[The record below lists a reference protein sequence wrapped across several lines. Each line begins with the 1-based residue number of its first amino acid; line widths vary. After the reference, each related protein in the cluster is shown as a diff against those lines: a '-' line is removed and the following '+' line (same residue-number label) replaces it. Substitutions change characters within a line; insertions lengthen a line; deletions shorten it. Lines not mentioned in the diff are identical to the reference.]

1 MNISQDFSLTA
12 SVWDGDKFLIEAA
25 TANGSR
31 QMKVTAEV
39 VRAYLNGTAGP
50 DTDRRVLP
58 FRGFIE
64 SGEISPAS
72 AAPVLPL
79 EVWFV
84 RSAARFAVAERSSEP
99 VSSSAPPKL
108 YDNWASR
115 SLYNDG
121 LSPAAGNLYVCQDDD
136 RPYWWTGA
144 ELRPIVTDTTGQ
156 VIADAI
162 PLDEIDAIMAAA
174 SRPSSSSPAKSPA
187 STAPAAEE
195 AAQAEEVEEAASQ
208 EEAAPQ
214 EEAPAAVAEPVADTT
229 EEGTEEGTEEVAEP
243 KAAELIDTTL
253 RSASL
258 VDTTL
263 RSATIIDKS
272 KRSATMID
280 KSKRSATIIDKSKRS
295 ATIIDKSKRSA
306 DVTTVTPAARII
318 TVG

>member
-50 DTDRRVLP
+50 SSVTDRRVLP
-58 FRGFIE
+58 FRGFMD
-64 SGEISPAS
+64 SGEISSAS
-72 AAPVLPL
+72 AATALSL

-84 RSAARFAVAERSSEP
+84 RSAGRFAVAERSSSP

-108 YDNWASR
+108 YDNWEGR

-121 LSPAAGNLYVCQDDD
+121 LSPAAGNLFVCQSDD

-144 ELRPIVTDTTGQ
+144 ELRPIVTDTTGT

-162 PLDEIDAIMAAA
+162 PLDEIDAITAAA

-187 STAPAAEE
+187 SLSPAAEE
-195 AAQAEEVEEAASQ
+195 AKEAEEAAS
-208 EEAAPQ
+208 Q
-214 EEAPAAVAEPVADTT
+214 EEAPAAVAEPVAETT
-229 EEGTEEGTEEVAEP
+229 EAEAEEEEEP

-253 RSASL
+253 RAASL

-272 KRSATMID
+272 KRSATLIN
-280 KSKRSATIIDKSKRS
+280 
-295 ATIIDKSKRSA
+295 KSKRSA

>member
-64 SGEISPAS
+64 SGEISPSS

-84 RSAARFAVAERSSEP
+84 RSSARFAVAERSSSP

-162 PLDEIDAIMAAA
+162 PLDEIDAITAAA

-187 STAPAAEE
+187 SPAPAAEE
-195 AAQAEEVEEAASQ
+195 ADQAEEVKEAEEAEAAS
-208 EEAAPQ
+208 Q
-214 EEAPAAVAEPVADTT
+214 EEAPAAVAEPIAETT
-229 EEGTEEGTEEVAEP
+229 EEEAEEEKEP

-272 KRSATMID
+272 KRSAT
-280 KSKRSATIIDKSKRS
+280 IIDKSKRS

-306 DVTTVTPAARII
+306 DVTTVTPSARII

>member
-84 RSAARFAVAERSSEP
+84 RSAARFAVAERSSDP

-121 LSPAAGNLYVCQDDD
+121 LTPAAGNLYVCQDDD

-162 PLDEIDAIMAAA
+162 PLDEIDAITAAA

-187 STAPAAEE
+187 STAPA
-195 AAQAEEVEEAASQ
+195 QAEEGEEA
-208 EEAAPQ
+208 EEAPQ
-214 EEAPAAVAEPVADTT
+214 EEAPAAVAEPVAETT
-229 EEGTEEGTEEVAEP
+229 EEGTEEETEP

-263 RSATIIDKS
+263 RSATI
-272 KRSATMID
+272 ID

>member
-50 DTDRRVLP
+50 SSATDRRVLP
-58 FRGFIE
+58 FRGFMD
-64 SGEISPAS
+64 SGEISPSS
-72 AAPVLPL
+72 AATALPL

-84 RSAARFAVAERSSEP
+84 RSAARFAVAERSSSP
-99 VSSSAPPKL
+99 VSSSASPKL
-108 YDNWASR
+108 YDNWEGR

-121 LSPAAGNLYVCQDDD
+121 LSPAAGNLFVCQSDD

-144 ELRPIVTDTTGQ
+144 ELRPIVTDTTGT

-162 PLDEIDAIMAAA
+162 PLDEIDAITAAA

-187 STAPAAEE
+187 SLSPAAEE
-195 AAQAEEVEEAASQ
+195 AKEAEEAAS
-208 EEAAPQ
+208 Q
-214 EEAPAAVAEPVADTT
+214 EEAPAAVAEPVAETT
-229 EEGTEEGTEEVAEP
+229 EAEAEEEEEP

-253 RSASL
+253 RAASL

-263 RSATIIDKS
+263 RSATL
-272 KRSATMID
+272 ID

-295 ATIIDKSKRSA
+295 ATLIDKSKRSA

>member
-50 DTDRRVLP
+50 SSATDRRVLP
-58 FRGFIE
+58 FRGFMD

-72 AAPVLPL
+72 ASPALPL

-84 RSAARFAVAERSSEP
+84 RSAARFAVAERSSSP

-108 YDNWASR
+108 YDNWEGR

-162 PLDEIDAIMAAA
+162 PLDEIDAITAAA

-187 STAPAAEE
+187 SPTPAAEE
-195 AAQAEEVEEAASQ
+195 AAS
-208 EEAAPQ
+208 Q
-214 EEAPAAVAEPVADTT
+214 EEAPAAVAEAEA
-229 EEGTEEGTEEVAEP
+229 EEDEEKEP

-272 KRSATMID
+272 KRSAT
-280 KSKRSATIIDKSKRS
+280 IIDKSKHS

-306 DVTTVTPAARII
+306 DVTTVTPSARII

>member
-50 DTDRRVLP
+50 SSATDRRVLP
-58 FRGFIE
+58 FRGFMD

-72 AAPVLPL
+72 ASPALPL

-108 YDNWASR
+108 YDNWEGR

-121 LSPAAGNLYVCQDDD
+121 LSPAAGNLFVCQSDD

-144 ELRPIVTDTTGQ
+144 ELRPIVTDTTGT

-162 PLDEIDAIMAAA
+162 PLDEIDAITAAA
-174 SRPSSSSPAKSPA
+174 SRPSSSSPASL
-187 STAPAAEE
+187 SPAAEV
-195 AAQAEEVEEAASQ
+195 ADQAEEVKEAEEAASQ
-208 EEAAPQ
+208 EEA
-214 EEAPAAVAEPVADTT
+214 PAAVAAPVAETT
-229 EEGTEEGTEEVAEP
+229 ETEEEKEP

-272 KRSATMID
+272 KRSAT
-280 KSKRSATIIDKSKRS
+280 IIDKSKRS
-295 ATIIDKSKRSA
+295 ATIIDNSKRSA
-306 DVTTVTPAARII
+306 DVTAVTPSARII

>member
-39 VRAYLNGTAGP
+39 VRAYLNGTTGP

-84 RSAARFAVAERSSEP
+84 RSSARFAVAERSSEP

-121 LSPAAGNLYVCQDDD
+121 LTPAAGNLYVCQDDD

-162 PLDEIDAIMAAA
+162 PLDEIDAITAAA

-187 STAPAAEE
+187 SPAPAAEE
-195 AAQAEEVEEAASQ
+195 AAQAEEVEEV
-208 EEAAPQ
+208 EEAASQ
-214 EEAPAAVAEPVADTT
+214 EEAPAAVAEPVAETT
-229 EEGTEEGTEEVAEP
+229 EAEEEEEKEP

-263 RSATIIDKS
+263 RSATI
-272 KRSATMID
+272 ID

>member
-50 DTDRRVLP
+50 SSATDRRVLP
-58 FRGFIE
+58 FRGFMD
-64 SGEISPAS
+64 SGEISPSSVAT
-72 AAPVLPL
+72 ALPL

-84 RSAARFAVAERSSEP
+84 RSAARFAVAVRSSEP

-108 YDNWASR
+108 HDNWEGR

-195 AAQAEEVEEAASQ
+195 AAQAEEAEAASQ
-208 EEAAPQ
+208 EEA
-214 EEAPAAVAEPVADTT
+214 PASVAEPVAETT
-229 EEGTEEGTEEVAEP
+229 EEGTEEEAEP

-263 RSATIIDKS
+263 RSATI
-272 KRSATMID
+272 ID

>member
-50 DTDRRVLP
+50 SSTTDRRVLP
-58 FRGFIE
+58 FRGFMD
-64 SGEISPAS
+64 SGEISPSS
-72 AAPVLPL
+72 AATALPL

-108 YDNWASR
+108 YDNWEGR

-121 LSPAAGNLYVCQDDD
+121 LSPAAGNLFVCQSDD

-144 ELRPIVTDTTGQ
+144 QLRPIVTDTTGQ
-156 VIADAI
+156 VIADTI
-162 PLDEIDAIMAAA
+162 PLDEIDAITAAA

-195 AAQAEEVEEAASQ
+195 AEEAKEAAS
-208 EEAAPQ
+208 Q
-214 EEAPAAVAEPVADTT
+214 EEAPAAVAEPVAETT
-229 EEGTEEGTEEVAEP
+229 EAEEEKEP

-263 RSATIIDKS
+263 RSATI
-272 KRSATMID
+272 ID

>member
-64 SGEISPAS
+64 SGEISPSS

-84 RSAARFAVAERSSEP
+84 RSSARFAVAERSSDP

-121 LSPAAGNLYVCQDDD
+121 LTPAAGNLYVCQGDD

-187 STAPAAEE
+187 PAAEE
-195 AAQAEEVEEAASQ
+195 AEEAEEAASQ

-214 EEAPAAVAEPVADTT
+214 EEAPAAVAEPVAETT
-229 EEGTEEGTEEVAEP
+229 EEGTETEP

-263 RSATIIDKS
+263 RSATI
-272 KRSATMID
+272 ID

>member
-50 DTDRRVLP
+50 SSATDRRVLP

-64 SGEISPAS
+64 SGEISSAS
-72 AAPVLPL
+72 AATALPL

-84 RSAARFAVAERSSEP
+84 RSAGRFAVAERSSEP
-99 VSSSAPPKL
+99 VSSSRPPKL
-108 YDNWASR
+108 YDNWEGR

-144 ELRPIVTDTTGQ
+144 QLRPIVTDTTGQ

-162 PLDEIDAIMAAA
+162 PLDEIDAITAAA

-187 STAPAAEE
+187 SLSPAAEE

-208 EEAAPQ
+208 EEAATQ
-214 EEAPAAVAEPVADTT
+214 EEAPAAVAEPVAETT
-229 EEGTEEGTEEVAEP
+229 EEGTEEEAEP

-272 KRSATMID
+272 KRSAT
-280 KSKRSATIIDKSKRS
+280 IIDKSKRS

-306 DVTTVTPAARII
+306 DVTTVTPSARII

>member
-50 DTDRRVLP
+50 SSATDRRVLP
-58 FRGFIE
+58 FRGFMD
-64 SGEISPAS
+64 SGEISPSS
-72 AAPVLPL
+72 AATALPL

-108 YDNWASR
+108 YDNWEGR

-121 LSPAAGNLYVCQDDD
+121 LSPAAGNLFVCQDDD

-162 PLDEIDAIMAAA
+162 PLDEIE
-174 SRPSSSSPAKSPA
+174 
-187 STAPAAEE
+187 AEE
-195 AAQAEEVEEAASQ
+195 VEEVEEAAS
-208 EEAAPQ
+208 Q
-214 EEAPAAVAEPVADTT
+214 EEAPAAVAEPVAETT
-229 EEGTEEGTEEVAEP
+229 EAEAEEEKEP
-243 KAAELIDTTL
+243 KAAELIETTL

-272 KRSATMID
+272 KRSAT
-280 KSKRSATIIDKSKRS
+280 IIDKSKHS

-306 DVTTVTPAARII
+306 DVTAITPAARII

>member
-64 SGEISPAS
+64 SGEISPS
-72 AAPVLPL
+72 SVAPVLPL

-84 RSAARFAVAERSSEP
+84 RSAGRFAVAERSSEP
-99 VSSSAPPKL
+99 VSSSRPPKL
-108 YDNWASR
+108 YDNWEGRA
-115 SLYNDG
+115 LYNDG
-121 LSPAAGNLYVCQDDD
+121 LSPAVGNLYVCQDDD

-144 ELRPIVTDTTGQ
+144 QLRSIVTDTTGQ

-162 PLDEIDAIMAAA
+162 PLDEIDAITAAA

-195 AAQAEEVEEAASQ
+195 AAQAEEVKEAEEAAS
-208 EEAAPQ
+208 Q
-214 EEAPAAVAEPVADTT
+214 EEAPAAVAEPVAETT
-229 EEGTEEGTEEVAEP
+229 EAEEEKEP

-272 KRSATMID
+272 KRSATLID
-280 KSKRSATIIDKSKRS
+280 KSKHS

-306 DVTTVTPAARII
+306 DVTTVTPSARII

>member
-50 DTDRRVLP
+50 SSATDRRVLP
-58 FRGFIE
+58 FRGFMD
-64 SGEISPAS
+64 SGEISPSS
-72 AAPVLPL
+72 AATALPL

-84 RSAARFAVAERSSEP
+84 RSAARFAVAERSSSP

-108 YDNWASR
+108 YDNWEVR

-121 LSPAAGNLYVCQDDD
+121 LSPAAGNLFVCQSDD

-162 PLDEIDAIMAAA
+162 PLDEIDAITAAA

-187 STAPAAEE
+187 SPTPAAEE
-195 AAQAEEVEEAASQ
+195 AAS
-208 EEAAPQ
+208 Q
-214 EEAPAAVAEPVADTT
+214 EEAPAAVAETT
-229 EEGTEEGTEEVAEP
+229 EEEKEP

-272 KRSATMID
+272 KRSAT
-280 KSKRSATIIDKSKRS
+280 IIDKSKHS

-306 DVTTVTPAARII
+306 DVTTVTPSARII

>member
-50 DTDRRVLP
+50 SSATDRRVLP
-58 FRGFIE
+58 FRGFMD

-72 AAPVLPL
+72 ASPALPL

-84 RSAARFAVAERSSEP
+84 RSAARFAVAERSSDP
-99 VSSSAPPKL
+99 VSSSRPPKL
-108 YDNWASR
+108 YDNWEGRA
-115 SLYNDG
+115 LYNDG
-121 LSPAAGNLYVCQDDD
+121 LSPAVGNLYVCQSDD

-144 ELRPIVTDTTGQ
+144 QLRPIVTDTTGQ

-162 PLDEIDAIMAAA
+162 PLDEIDAITAAA

-187 STAPAAEE
+187 STEPAAEE
-195 AAQAEEVEEAASQ
+195 AAQAEEVEEA
-208 EEAAPQ
+208 
-214 EEAPAAVAEPVADTT
+214 PAAVAAPVVETT
-229 EEGTEEGTEEVAEP
+229 AEEAEEEKEP

-263 RSATIIDKS
+263 RSATL
-272 KRSATMID
+272 ID

-306 DVTTVTPAARII
+306 DVTTVTPSARII

>member
-58 FRGFIE
+58 FRGFMD

-72 AAPVLPL
+72 AATALPL

-108 YDNWASR
+108 YDNWEGR

-121 LSPAAGNLYVCQDDD
+121 LSPAAGNLYVCQSDD

-162 PLDEIDAIMAAA
+162 PLDEIDAITAAA

-187 STAPAAEE
+187 SLSPAAEV
-195 AAQAEEVEEAASQ
+195 AAQAEEVEEVEEAASQ
-208 EEAAPQ
+208 EEA
-214 EEAPAAVAEPVADTT
+214 PAAVAEPIAETT
-229 EEGTEEGTEEVAEP
+229 EEEAEEEKEP

-272 KRSATMID
+272 KRSAT
-280 KSKRSATIIDKSKRS
+280 IIDKSKRS

-306 DVTTVTPAARII
+306 DVTTVTPSARII

>member
-39 VRAYLNGTAGP
+39 VRTYLNGTAGP
-50 DTDRRVLP
+50 SSDTDRRVLP
-58 FRGFIE
+58 FRGFMD

-72 AAPVLPL
+72 AATVLPL

-84 RSAARFAVAERSSEP
+84 RSAGRFAVAERSSSP

-162 PLDEIDAIMAAA
+162 PLDEIDAITAAA

-187 STAPAAEE
+187 SPAPAAEE
-195 AAQAEEVEEAASQ
+195 AAQADGIEAAEDAEAAEAAS
-208 EEAAPQ
+208 Q
-214 EEAPAAVAEPVADTT
+214 EEAPAAVAEPVAETT
-229 EEGTEEGTEEVAEP
+229 EEEAEP

-272 KRSATMID
+272 KRSAT
-280 KSKRSATIIDKSKRS
+280 IIDKSKRS

-306 DVTTVTPAARII
+306 DVTTATPSARII

>member
-50 DTDRRVLP
+50 SSATDRRVLP
-58 FRGFIE
+58 FRGFMD

-72 AAPVLPL
+72 VSPARPL

-108 YDNWASR
+108 YDNWGSR

-121 LSPAAGNLYVCQDDD
+121 LSPAAGNLFVCQSDD

-162 PLDEIDAIMAAA
+162 PLDEIDAITAAA

-187 STAPAAEE
+187 SLSPAAEE

-214 EEAPAAVAEPVADTT
+214 EESPAAVAETT
-229 EEGTEEGTEEVAEP
+229 ETEAEEEKDP

-272 KRSATMID
+272 KRSAT
-280 KSKRSATIIDKSKRS
+280 IIDKSKHS

-306 DVTTVTPAARII
+306 DVTTVTPSARII

>member
-50 DTDRRVLP
+50 SSATDRRVLP

-64 SGEISPAS
+64 SGEISSAS
-72 AAPVLPL
+72 AATALPL

-84 RSAARFAVAERSSEP
+84 RSAGRFAVAERSSEP
-99 VSSSAPPKL
+99 VSSSRPPKL
-108 YDNWASR
+108 YDNWEGR

-144 ELRPIVTDTTGQ
+144 QLRPIVTDTTGQ

-162 PLDEIDAIMAAA
+162 PLDEIDAITAAA

-195 AAQAEEVEEAASQ
+195 AEEAKEAAS
-208 EEAAPQ
+208 Q
-214 EEAPAAVAEPVADTT
+214 EEAPAAVAEPVAETT
-229 EEGTEEGTEEVAEP
+229 EEGTEEEAEP

-263 RSATIIDKS
+263 RSATL
-272 KRSATMID
+272 ID

-306 DVTTVTPAARII
+306 DVTTVTPSARII

>member
-50 DTDRRVLP
+50 SSATDRRVLP
-58 FRGFIE
+58 FRGFMD
-64 SGEISPAS
+64 SGEISPSS
-72 AAPVLPL
+72 AATALPL

-108 YDNWASR
+108 YDNWEGR

-121 LSPAAGNLYVCQDDD
+121 LSPAAGNLFVCQSDD

-144 ELRPIVTDTTGQ
+144 QLRPIVTDTTGQ

-162 PLDEIDAIMAAA
+162 PLDEIDAITAAA

-195 AAQAEEVEEAASQ
+195 AEEAKEAAS
-208 EEAAPQ
+208 Q
-214 EEAPAAVAEPVADTT
+214 EEAPAAVAEPVAETT
-229 EEGTEEGTEEVAEP
+229 EEGTEEEAEP

-263 RSATIIDKS
+263 
-272 KRSATMID
+272 
-280 KSKRSATIIDKSKRS
+280 RSATIIDKSKRS

>member
-50 DTDRRVLP
+50 FSATDRRVLP
-58 FRGFIE
+58 FRGFMD

-72 AAPVLPL
+72 AAPALPL

-108 YDNWASR
+108 YDNWGSR
-115 SLYNDG
+115 ALYNDG

-162 PLDEIDAIMAAA
+162 PLDEIDAITAAA

-187 STAPAAEE
+187 SPVPSEE
-195 AAQAEEVEEAASQ
+195 TAQAEEVEDAEDVASQEVAASQ
-208 EEAAPQ
+208 EEA
-214 EEAPAAVAEPVADTT
+214 PASVADPVAETT
-229 EEGTEEGTEEVAEP
+229 EEGTEEGTEEEAEP

-295 ATIIDKSKRSA
+295 A

>member
-58 FRGFIE
+58 FRGFMD

-72 AAPVLPL
+72 AAPALPL

-84 RSAARFAVAERSSEP
+84 RSSARFAVAERSSEP

-121 LSPAAGNLYVCQDDD
+121 LSPAAGNLYVCQSDD

-187 STAPAAEE
+187 STAPPAEE
-195 AAQAEEVEEAASQ
+195 AAQAEEAEEA

-214 EEAPAAVAEPVADTT
+214 EEAPASVAEPVAETT
-229 EEGTEEGTEEVAEP
+229 EEGTEEEAEP

-295 ATIIDKSKRSA
+295 A

>member
-58 FRGFIE
+58 FRGLIE

-99 VSSSAPPKL
+99 VTSSAPPKL

-115 SLYNDG
+115 SIYNDG
-121 LSPAAGNLYVCQDDD
+121 LSPASGNLYVCQDDD

-174 SRPSSSSPAKSPA
+174 SRPSSSSPAKSLA
-187 STAPAAEE
+187 STAPPA
-195 AAQAEEVEEAASQ
+195 

-214 EEAPAAVAEPVADTT
+214 EEAPASVAEPVADTT
-229 EEGTEEGTEEVAEP
+229 EEEAEP

-280 KSKRSATIIDKSKRS
+280 KSKRSAS
-295 ATIIDKSKRSA
+295 IIDKSKRSA

>member
-50 DTDRRVLP
+50 SSATDRRVLP
-58 FRGFIE
+58 FRGFMD
-64 SGEISPAS
+64 SGDISPAS
-72 AAPVLPL
+72 ASPALPL

-108 YDNWASR
+108 YDNWEGR

-121 LSPAAGNLYVCQDDD
+121 LSPAAGNLFVCQSDD

-162 PLDEIDAIMAAA
+162 PLDEIDAITAAA

-187 STAPAAEE
+187 SLSPVAEVADQAEKVEEAEE
-195 AAQAEEVEEAASQ
+195 AAS
-208 EEAAPQ
+208 Q
-214 EEAPAAVAEPVADTT
+214 EEAPAAVAEPVAETT
-229 EEGTEEGTEEVAEP
+229 ETEAEEEEEKEP

-253 RSASL
+253 RAASL

-263 RSATIIDKS
+263 RSATLIDKS
-272 KRSATMID
+272 KRSAI
-280 KSKRSATIIDKSKRS
+280 IIDKSKRS

-306 DVTTVTPAARII
+306 DVTTVTPSARII

>member
-50 DTDRRVLP
+50 SSATDRRVLP
-58 FRGFIE
+58 FRGFMD

-72 AAPVLPL
+72 AATALPL

-108 YDNWASR
+108 YDNWEGR

-121 LSPAAGNLYVCQDDD
+121 LSPAAGNLFVCQSDD

-162 PLDEIDAIMAAA
+162 PLDEIDAITAAA

-195 AAQAEEVEEAASQ
+195 AEEAKEAAS
-208 EEAAPQ
+208 Q
-214 EEAPAAVAEPVADTT
+214 EEAPAAVAEPVAETT
-229 EEGTEEGTEEVAEP
+229 EEGTEEEAEP

-263 RSATIIDKS
+263 RSATL
-272 KRSATMID
+272 ID

>member
-64 SGEISPAS
+64 SGEISPSS

-84 RSAARFAVAERSSEP
+84 RSAARFAVAERSSDP

-108 YDNWASR
+108 YDNWTSR

-121 LSPAAGNLYVCQDDD
+121 LTPAAGNLYVCQDDD

-162 PLDEIDAIMAAA
+162 PLDEIDAITAAA

-187 STAPAAEE
+187 SPAPAAEE
-195 AAQAEEVEEAASQ
+195 AEEAEEAY
-208 EEAAPQ
+208 Q
-214 EEAPAAVAEPVADTT
+214 EEAPASVAEPVAETT
-229 EEGTEEGTEEVAEP
+229 EEGTEEEAEP

-272 KRSATMID
+272 KRSAT
-280 KSKRSATIIDKSKRS
+280 IIDKSKRS

-306 DVTTVTPAARII
+306 DVTTVTPSARII

>member
-50 DTDRRVLP
+50 SSATDRRVLP

-64 SGEISPAS
+64 SGEISSAS
-72 AAPVLPL
+72 AATALPL

-84 RSAARFAVAERSSEP
+84 RSAGRFAVAERSSEP
-99 VSSSAPPKL
+99 VSSSRPPKL
-108 YDNWASR
+108 YDNWEGR

-144 ELRPIVTDTTGQ
+144 QLRPIVTDTTGQ

-162 PLDEIDAIMAAA
+162 PLDEIDAITAAA

-195 AAQAEEVEEAASQ
+195 AEEAKEAAS
-208 EEAAPQ
+208 Q
-214 EEAPAAVAEPVADTT
+214 EEAPAAVAEPVAETT
-229 EEGTEEGTEEVAEP
+229 EEGTEEEAEP

-272 KRSATMID
+272 KRST
-280 KSKRSATIIDKSKRS
+280 TIIDKSKRS

>member
-50 DTDRRVLP
+50 SSATDRRVLP
-58 FRGFIE
+58 FRGFMD

-72 AAPVLPL
+72 AATALPL

-84 RSAARFAVAERSSEP
+84 RSAGRFAVAERSSEP
-99 VSSSAPPKL
+99 VSSSRPPKL
-108 YDNWASR
+108 YDNWEGRA
-115 SLYNDG
+115 LYNDG
-121 LSPAAGNLYVCQDDD
+121 LSPAVGNLYVCQDDD

-162 PLDEIDAIMAAA
+162 PLDEIDAITAAA

-187 STAPAAEE
+187 SLSPAAEVADQAEKVEEAEE
-195 AAQAEEVEEAASQ
+195 AAS
-208 EEAAPQ
+208 Q
-214 EEAPAAVAEPVADTT
+214 EEAPAAVAEPVAETT
-229 EEGTEEGTEEVAEP
+229 ETEEEEEKEKEP

-272 KRSATMID
+272 KRSAT
-280 KSKRSATIIDKSKRS
+280 IIDKSKRS

-306 DVTTVTPAARII
+306 DVTTVTPSARII

>member
-50 DTDRRVLP
+50 SSATDRRVLP
-58 FRGFIE
+58 FRGFMD

-72 AAPVLPL
+72 ASPALPL

-84 RSAARFAVAERSSEP
+84 RSAARFAVAERSSSP

-121 LSPAAGNLYVCQDDD
+121 ISPAAGNLYVCQDDD

-187 STAPAAEE
+187 STAPPAEE
-195 AAQAEEVEEAASQ
+195 AAQAEEGEEAEEA

-214 EEAPAAVAEPVADTT
+214 EEAPASVAETT
-229 EEGTEEGTEEVAEP
+229 EEGTEEEAEP

-263 RSATIIDKS
+263 
-272 KRSATMID
+272 RSATMID

>member
-50 DTDRRVLP
+50 SSATDRRVLP
-58 FRGFIE
+58 FRGFMD

-72 AAPVLPL
+72 AAPALPL

-108 YDNWASR
+108 YDNWEGR

-121 LSPAAGNLYVCQDDD
+121 LTPAAGNLYVCQDDD

-162 PLDEIDAIMAAA
+162 PLDEIDAITAAA

-187 STAPAAEE
+187 SPAPAAEE
-195 AAQAEEVEEAASQ
+195 AAQAEEVEEV
-208 EEAAPQ
+208 EEAASQ
-214 EEAPAAVAEPVADTT
+214 EEAPAAVAEPVAETT
-229 EEGTEEGTEEVAEP
+229 EEGTEEEAEP

-258 VDTTL
+258 VDTTP
-263 RSATIIDKS
+263 RSATI
-272 KRSATMID
+272 ID

-306 DVTTVTPAARII
+306 DVTTVTPSARII

>member
-12 SVWDGDKFLIEAA
+12 SVWDCDKFLIEAA

-50 DTDRRVLP
+50 SSATDRRVLP
-58 FRGFIE
+58 FRGFMD
-64 SGEISPAS
+64 SGEISPSS

-84 RSAARFAVAERSSEP
+84 QSAARFAVAERSSDP

-108 YDNWASR
+108 YDNWGSR

-121 LSPAAGNLYVCQDDD
+121 LTPAAGNLYVCQDDD

-162 PLDEIDAIMAAA
+162 PLDEIDAITAAA

-187 STAPAAEE
+187 SPAPAAEE
-195 AAQAEEVEEAASQ
+195 ADQAEEVKEAEEAEAAS
-208 EEAAPQ
+208 Q
-214 EEAPAAVAEPVADTT
+214 EEAPAAVAEPVAETT
-229 EEGTEEGTEEVAEP
+229 EAEEEKEP

-272 KRSATMID
+272 KRSAT
-280 KSKRSATIIDKSKRS
+280 IIDKSKRS

-306 DVTTVTPAARII
+306 DVTTVTPSARII

>member
-50 DTDRRVLP
+50 SSATDRRVLP
-58 FRGFIE
+58 FRGFMD
-64 SGEISPAS
+64 SGEISPSS
-72 AAPVLPL
+72 AATALPL

-108 YDNWASR
+108 YDNWGSR

-156 VIADAI
+156 VIAEAI
-162 PLDEIDAIMAAA
+162 PLDEIDAITAAA

-187 STAPAAEE
+187 SLSPAAEE
-195 AAQAEEVEEAASQ
+195 AAQAEEIKEAEEAAF
-208 EEAAPQ
+208 Q
-214 EEAPAAVAEPVADTT
+214 EEAPAAVAETT
-229 EEGTEEGTEEVAEP
+229 EEEEEKEP

-263 RSATIIDKS
+263 RSATL
-272 KRSATMID
+272 
-280 KSKRSATIIDKSKRS
+280 IDKSKRS

-306 DVTTVTPAARII
+306 DVTTVTPSARII

>member
-64 SGEISPAS
+64 SGEISPSS

-84 RSAARFAVAERSSEP
+84 RSAGRFAVAERSSEP
-99 VSSSAPPKL
+99 VSSSRPPKL
-108 YDNWASR
+108 YDNWEGRA
-115 SLYNDG
+115 LYNDG

-144 ELRPIVTDTTGQ
+144 QLRSIVTDTTGQ

-162 PLDEIDAIMAAA
+162 PLDEIDAITAAA

-195 AAQAEEVEEAASQ
+195 AAQAEEVKEAEEAAS
-208 EEAAPQ
+208 Q
-214 EEAPAAVAEPVADTT
+214 EEAPAAVAEPVAETT
-229 EEGTEEGTEEVAEP
+229 EAEEEKEP

-272 KRSATMID
+272 KRSATLID
-280 KSKRSATIIDKSKRS
+280 KSKHS

-306 DVTTVTPAARII
+306 DVTTVTPSARII

>member
-1 MNISQDFSLTA
+1 MGRRQVPHRGGHGQRQPPDEGDGRGGPCLPQRNRGPILGHGPTGAPLPWLHGFS
-12 SVWDGDKFLIEAA
+12 
-25 TANGSR
+25 
-31 QMKVTAEV
+31 
-39 VRAYLNGTAGP
+39 
-50 DTDRRVLP
+50 
-58 FRGFIE
+58 
-64 SGEISPAS
+64 EISPSS

-84 RSAARFAVAERSSEP
+84 RSAGRFAVAERSSEP
-99 VSSSAPPKL
+99 VSSSRPPKL
-108 YDNWASR
+108 YDNWEGR

-121 LSPAAGNLYVCQDDD
+121 LSPAAGNLFVCQSDD

-162 PLDEIDAIMAAA
+162 PLDEIDAITAAA

-187 STAPAAEE
+187 SPTPAA
-195 AAQAEEVEEAASQ
+195 EEAASQ
-208 EEAAPQ
+208 EEATSQ
-214 EEAPAAVAEPVADTT
+214 EEAPAAVAETT
-229 EEGTEEGTEEVAEP
+229 EEEEEKEP
-243 KAAELIDTTL
+243 KAAGLIDTTL

-263 RSATIIDKS
+263 RSATL
-272 KRSATMID
+272 ID

-306 DVTTVTPAARII
+306 DVTTVTPSARII

>member
-50 DTDRRVLP
+50 SSATDRRVLP

-64 SGEISPAS
+64 SGEISSAS
-72 AAPVLPL
+72 AATALPL

-84 RSAARFAVAERSSEP
+84 RSAGRFAVAERSSEP
-99 VSSSAPPKL
+99 VSSSRPPKL
-108 YDNWASR
+108 YDNWEGR

-144 ELRPIVTDTTGQ
+144 QLRPIVTDTTGQ

-162 PLDEIDAIMAAA
+162 PLDEIDAITAAA

-195 AAQAEEVEEAASQ
+195 AEEAKEAAS
-208 EEAAPQ
+208 Q
-214 EEAPAAVAEPVADTT
+214 EEAPAAVAEPVAETT
-229 EEGTEEGTEEVAEP
+229 EEGTEEEAEP

-272 KRSATMID
+272 KRSA
-280 KSKRSATIIDKSKRS
+280 
-295 ATIIDKSKRSA
+295 

>member
-50 DTDRRVLP
+50 SSATDRRVLP
-58 FRGFIE
+58 FRGLMD

-72 AAPVLPL
+72 ASPALPL

-84 RSAARFAVAERSSEP
+84 RSAARFAVAERSSDP
-99 VSSSAPPKL
+99 VSSSRPPKL
-108 YDNWASR
+108 YDNWEGRA
-115 SLYNDG
+115 LYNDG
-121 LSPAAGNLYVCQDDD
+121 LSPAVGNLYVCQSDD

-144 ELRPIVTDTTGQ
+144 QLRPIVTDTTGQ

-162 PLDEIDAIMAAA
+162 PLDEIDAITAAA

-187 STAPAAEE
+187 STEPAAEE
-195 AAQAEEVEEAASQ
+195 AAQAEEVEEA
-208 EEAAPQ
+208 
-214 EEAPAAVAEPVADTT
+214 EEAPAAVAAPVVETT
-229 EEGTEEGTEEVAEP
+229 AEEAEP

-253 RSASL
+253 
-258 VDTTL
+258 
-263 RSATIIDKS
+263 
-272 KRSATMID
+272 
-280 KSKRSATIIDKSKRS
+280 RSATIIDKSKRS

-306 DVTTVTPAARII
+306 DVTTVTPSARII

>member
-50 DTDRRVLP
+50 SSATDRRVLP
-58 FRGFIE
+58 FRGFMD
-64 SGEISPAS
+64 SGEISLAS
-72 AAPVLPL
+72 ASPALPL

-84 RSAARFAVAERSSEP
+84 RSAARFAVAERSSSP

-108 YDNWASR
+108 YDNWGSR

-162 PLDEIDAIMAAA
+162 PLDEIDAITAAA

-187 STAPAAEE
+187 SLSPAAEE
-195 AAQAEEVEEAASQ
+195 ADQAEEVKEAEEAEAAS
-208 EEAAPQ
+208 Q
-214 EEAPAAVAEPVADTT
+214 EEAPAAVAAPVAETT
-229 EEGTEEGTEEVAEP
+229 ETEEEKEP

-272 KRSATMID
+272 KRSATLID
-280 KSKRSATIIDKSKRS
+280 KSKHSATIIDN
-295 ATIIDKSKRSA
+295 SKRSA
-306 DVTTVTPAARII
+306 DVTAVTPSARII

>member
-50 DTDRRVLP
+50 SSATDRRVLP
-58 FRGFIE
+58 FRGFMD
-64 SGEISPAS
+64 SGEISPSSVAT
-72 AAPVLPL
+72 PLPL

-84 RSAARFAVAERSSEP
+84 RSAARFAVAERSSSP

-121 LSPAAGNLYVCQDDD
+121 LSPAAGNLYVCQSDD

-162 PLDEIDAIMAAA
+162 PLDEIDAITAAA

-195 AAQAEEVEEAASQ
+195 AEEAKEAAS
-208 EEAAPQ
+208 Q
-214 EEAPAAVAEPVADTT
+214 EEAPAAVAEPVAETT
-229 EEGTEEGTEEVAEP
+229 EAEAEEEKEP

-272 KRSATMID
+272 KRSA
-280 KSKRSATIIDKSKRS
+280 
-295 ATIIDKSKRSA
+295 
-306 DVTTVTPAARII
+306 DVTTVTPSARII

>member
-58 FRGFIE
+58 FRGFMD
-64 SGEISPAS
+64 SGEISPSS
-72 AAPVLPL
+72 AATALPL

-108 YDNWASR
+108 YDNWEGR

-121 LSPAAGNLYVCQDDD
+121 LSPAAGNLYVCQSDD

-174 SRPSSSSPAKSPA
+174 SRPSSSSPSKSPA

-195 AAQAEEVEEAASQ
+195 AAQAEEGEEA

-214 EEAPAAVAEPVADTT
+214 EEAPASVAEPVADTT
-229 EEGTEEGTEEVAEP
+229 EEGTEEEAEP

-295 ATIIDKSKRSA
+295 A